1 MDFRLFHYVLMRR
14 KIILWVTLAIFLM
27 SALYLIFMDR
37 KYESRAMLLP
47 PLEEGNE
54 GMFAAWMRQMNIPT
68 STLPMT
74 AGATSAALLVDILQ
88 SRRLGEYVVNELG
101 LIERYEAVGME
112 DALRRLWGETGI
124 SATTTGLIH
133 LKVSDEDP
141 VFAAEIARH
150 YIVGLDSLNRF
161 LQFKRAEQ
169 TLEFISAQIERNRGE
184 LERLHEVLSAFQ
196 KSHGVIHFEEQ
207 VRGAI
212 DVAADLKVRASLARI
227 ERDLLREFATKD
239 ATELRRKEAEYKSL
253 NSQLEILM
261 KGDTASSVFFPLEEM
276 PGLYQEYAAM
286 QRDIEVGERVYSYLL
301 QRYEEAGID
310 RARNTPTVQVVDAP
324 SIPEKYAGLPAWVL
338 LLLAALGGFVWS
350 SACFAWWGWFSTR
363 SRSEDQQAA
372 FKDVEELIRI
382 DLRTLRRWL
391 RL

>member
-37 KYESRAMLLP
+37 KYESLAMLLP

-101 LIERYEAVGME
+101 LIERYEADGME

-150 YIVGLDSLNRF
+150 YLVGLDSLNRF

-261 KGDTASSVFFPLEEM
+261 KGDTASSVLFPLEEM

>member
-14 KIILWVTLAIFLM
+14 KIILWVPLAVLLIAGF
-27 SALYLIFMDR
+27 YLIFGDR
-37 KYESRAMLLP
+37 KYESRTMLLP
-47 PLEEGNE
+47 PLEEGSE
-54 GMFAAWMRQMNIPT
+54 GMFVAWMRQMNIPT

-88 SRRLGEYVVNELG
+88 SRRLGEFVVDELG
-101 LIERYEAVGME
+101 LIERYEAGGME
-112 DALRRLWGETGI
+112 DALKRLWGETEI
-124 SATTTGLIH
+124 SATNTGLIH
-133 LKVSDEDP
+133 LNVCDKDP

-150 YIVGLDSLNRF
+150 YIAGLDSLNRF
-161 LQFKRAEQ
+161 LQFTRAEQ
-169 TLEFISAQIERNRGE
+169 TLEFISSQIERNREKLDRLGE
-184 LERLHEVLSAFQ
+184 ELSAFQ

-212 DVAADLKVRASLARI
+212 NVAADLKVRASLARI

-239 ATELRRKEAEYKSL
+239 AMELKRKEAMYENL
-253 NSQLEILM
+253 NRQLEILM
-261 KGDTASSVFFPLEEM
+261 KGDTATTVFFPLEEM
-276 PGLYQEYAAM
+276 PGLYQEYATM

-310 RARNTPTVQVVDAP
+310 RARNTPTVQVVDIP
-324 SIPEKYAGLPAWVL
+324 SIPEKSAGLPAWAL

-363 SRSEDQQAA
+363 SRSEDQQRA
-372 FKDVEELIRI
+372 FREVEELIRL

>member
-14 KIILWVTLAIFLM
+14 KIILWVTLAFFIIAVF
-27 SALYLIFMDR
+27 YLIFGER

-54 GMFAAWMRQMNIPT
+54 GMFIAWMRQMNIPT

-88 SRRLGEYVVNELG
+88 SRRLGEYVVRELD
-101 LIERYEAVGME
+101 LVERYEADGME
-112 DALRRLWGETGI
+112 DALKRLFGETRI
-124 SATTTGLIH
+124 SATNTGLIN
-133 LKVSDEDP
+133 LGVRDEDP
-141 VFAAEIARH
+141 VFATELARH
-150 YIVGLDSLNRF
+150 YIAGLDSLNRF
-161 LQFKRAEQ
+161 LQFTRAEQ
-169 TLEFISAQIERNRGE
+169 TLEFISSQIERNREE
-184 LERLHEVLSAFQ
+184 LGRLHEELSAFQ

-212 DVAADLKVRASLARI
+212 DVAAELKVRTSLARI
-227 ERDLLREFATKD
+227 ERDLLREFATKG
-239 ATELRRKEAEYKSL
+239 AMELKRKEAEYESL
-253 NSQLEILM
+253 NRQLEILM
-261 KGDTASSVFFPLEEM
+261 KGDTANTVFFPLEDM

-324 SIPEKYAGLPAWVL
+324 SIPEKYSGLPAWAL
-338 LLLAALGGFVWS
+338 LLLAALGGLIWS

-363 SRSEDQQAA
+363 IRSEDQQRA
-372 FKDVEELIRI
+372 FKEVEEIIRL
-382 DLRTLRRWL
+382 DLRRLRRWL

>member
-101 LIERYEAVGME
+101 LIERYEADGME